1 LRLCDSGQIDGLP
14 IVFWKNKEIEFRR
27 VEEALGLIKKY
38 DRLRYNRLMH
48 DLERIWVVPL
58 SGAVGAFDTFTGS
71 CKLDPRIVLAGPPE
85 TIAAVIVHEAA
96 HARLHR
102 SGIRYEED
110 ERARV
115 EAACTRRE
123 LAFAAK
129 LPDGEWA
136 REQAVR
142 YLESCANPEHWSDAS
157 ISERHLN
164 AAVQTLRYVG
174 FPDWLAGTAIAL
186 RDVILGMRRFVRGL
200 VIQRRF

>member
-1 LRLCDSGQIDGLP
+1 VP

-38 DRLRYNRLMH
+38 DQLRYNRLMH

-58 SGAVGAFDTFTGS
+58 SGAVGAFDTSTGS
-71 CKLDPRIVLAGPPE
+71 CKLDPRIVLAEPPE
-85 TIAAVIVHEAA
+85 TIAAVIVHEAT

-102 SGIRYEED
+102 CGIRYEED
-110 ERARV
+110 ERGRV
-115 EAACTRRE
+115 EAACIRRE

-129 LPDGEWA
+129 LPGGEWV
-136 REQAVR
+136 REQAAR

-200 VIQRRF
+200 VIRRRF